1 MRSVFIDD
9 PVGRRE
15 LPKVMEKFEALFRS
29 YMTKICD
36 ENPDPS
42 HDIYHVDRVVAMAKQ
57 LAVLEGANL
66 QIVVPAAFLHDC
78 VYISKADS
86 RRTQASRLSAE
97 KAVELLKNWDYPA
110 EYYPAIQHAISSHS
124 FSAKITP
131 ETIEAK
137 IVQDADRLDA
147 MGAIGIFRC
156 FAFSGL
162 ANRPL
167 YFPEDPFCKTRTPD
181 DQTNTLD
188 HFFTKLLRLQEKLN
202 TLSAKVEGEKR
213 LQTMKRFLD
222 SLERE
227 LITV

>member
-1 MRSVFIDD
+1 
-9 PVGRRE
+9 
-15 LPKVMEKFEALFRS
+15 MEKFEVLFRTH
-29 YMTKICD
+29 MAQVCD

-42 HDIYHVDRVVAMAKQ
+42 HDIFHVERVVALAKK
-57 LAVLEGANL
+57 LALLEGAEL
-66 QIVVPAAFLHDC
+66 KVVVPAAFLHDC
-78 VYISKADS
+78 IYISKTDAK
-86 RRTQASRLSAE
+86 RTQASRLSAD
-97 KAVELLKNWDYPA
+97 KAVELLRHWDYPA
-110 EYYPAIQHAISSHS
+110 EFYPAIHHAISAHS

-131 ETIEAK
+131 ETPEAR

-147 MGAIGIFRC
+147 MGATGIFRC

-167 YFPEDPFCKTRTPD
+167 YFSQDPFCKTRKPD

-202 TLSAKVEGEKR
+202 TQSAKAEGEKR
-213 LQTMKRFLD
+213 LETMKMFLE